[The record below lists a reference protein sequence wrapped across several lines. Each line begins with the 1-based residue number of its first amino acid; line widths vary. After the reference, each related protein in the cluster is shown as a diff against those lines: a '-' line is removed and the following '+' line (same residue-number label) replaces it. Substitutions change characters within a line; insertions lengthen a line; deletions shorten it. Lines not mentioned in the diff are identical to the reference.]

1 MGSLQKFYIA
11 CLGALT
17 PIITNLLVVDLNTSL
32 HNLSAIEGITY
43 AIRLFALCASA
54 CIVVFLN
61 SDEQRPVK
69 LFQLGV
75 MAPALLTSLING
87 ATISIKANAQAPM
100 NPGIQTP
107 LPKQANF
114 PSLIGTA
121 FAQPAPAPGASN
133 DTGEGLPVAGGTQHH
148 ATGTQGPDRPRPR
161 QQVVRRG
168 RILWRASRSNP
179 GCCRNSRALRHQIF
193 SVDLQASRRPRR
205 AIPCDD
211 RRESDLPGRHTAQG
225 RCNRLGILRQHL
237 ALESRR
243 HGEGNSALT
252 SWTAGTV
259 CQFRMHVMSR
269 ACHGAKIDCQ
279 RLAGSFRII
288 PAISAQYQGVP
299 AATAAA
305 GVATPRFS
313 LLRPVTA
320 S

>member
-87 ATISIKANAQAPM
+87 ATISIKANTQAPM

-121 FAQPAPAPGASN
+121 FAQPAPAPAPQTTPVKDCLLPAELSTTQQVLKGLIGLVPDNKWYVVVGSYGSLPGATQ
-133 DTGEGLPVAGGTQHH
+133 DAAAIRARFGTRYSVSICKPL
-148 ATGTQGPDRPRPR
+148 GGPDAQYRVAIGENLTYPDGTRLK
-161 QQVVRRG
+161 VDAIASG
-168 RILWRASRSNP
+168 FSDNTWLWNP
-179 GCCRNSRALRHQIF
+179 ADM
-193 SVDLQASRRPRR
+193 VR
-205 AIPCDD
+205 AI
-211 RRESDLPGRHTAQG
+211 
-225 RCNRLGILRQHL
+225 
-237 ALESRR
+237 
-243 HGEGNSALT
+243 
-252 SWTAGTV
+252 
-259 CQFRMHVMSR
+259 
-269 ACHGAKIDCQ
+269 Q
-279 RLAGSFRII
+279 R
-288 PAISAQYQGVP
+288 
-299 AATAAA
+299 
-305 GVATPRFS
+305 
-313 LLRPVTA
+313 
-320 S
+320 